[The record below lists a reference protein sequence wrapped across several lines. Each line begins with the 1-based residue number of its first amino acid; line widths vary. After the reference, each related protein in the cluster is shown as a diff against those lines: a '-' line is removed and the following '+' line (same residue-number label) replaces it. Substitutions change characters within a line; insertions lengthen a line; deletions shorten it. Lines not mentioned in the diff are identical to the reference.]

1 MKRPRLS
8 YLHSPHSG
16 HRVLIPGLPRNLI
29 RVVSLNKTQ
38 RHRVTEFSFN
48 YNLCILEPLCLYLQE
63 IADQVRDEGIK
74 SAKRV
79 LSLRIS
85 LPFGEGRGGAPHRFQ
100 LSTCF
105 RRLMKSSASVLVR
118 QRGGNRRR
126 VLVPAQPVKQCCSK
140 SRR

>member
-1 MKRPRLS
+1 MKRPRLFS
-8 YLHSPHSG
+8 HSLHSG
-16 HRVLIPGLPRNLI
+16 HRVLIPGLTRNLI

-48 YNLCILEPLCLYLQE
+48 YNLCVSVPLCLYLQE
-63 IADQVRDEGIK
+63 IADQVRDEVIK
-74 SAKRV
+74 SAMRVEKSVMRV
-79 LSLRIS
+79 LSLSIS

-100 LSTCF
+100 LNTCF

-126 VLVPAQPVKQCCSK
+126 VLVPAQPVK
-140 SRR
+140 